1 VPGFAFESAASS
13 SNEFTRS
20 AVLTT
25 ISWVLK
31 NGLVIGSNRS
41 GS

>member
-1 VPGFAFESAASS
+1 LAFDSAASS
-13 SNEFTRS
+13 SNDVTPS

-25 ISWVLK
+25 MSWVLK
-31 NGLVIGSNRS
+31 NGLVIGSKRS